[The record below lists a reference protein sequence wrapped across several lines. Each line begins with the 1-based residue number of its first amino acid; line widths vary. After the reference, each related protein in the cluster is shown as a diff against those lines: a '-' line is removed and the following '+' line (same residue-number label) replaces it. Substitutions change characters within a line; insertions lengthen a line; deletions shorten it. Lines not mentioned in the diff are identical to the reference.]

1 MAGVLPPCKFLLLS
15 PLTGFFTV
23 VFRRRVV
30 CPLAL
35 VGQWADEI
43 EKMTNLK
50 ALKHQGTSRTAG
62 KNNIFVFVLNIAFVN
77 LLFYID
83 HKVLEKYH
91 VVVTT
96 YDTVKSEYDSYN
108 PSAKN
113 ESKKSKASSKKK
125 NSDSDSDDS
134 ESDSKITKKSKG
146 AKKCALFNVK
156 WWRSVLGA
164 IF

>member
-1 MAGVLPPCKFLLLS
+1 
-15 PLTGFFTV
+15 
-23 VFRRRVV
+23 
-30 CPLAL
+30 
-35 VGQWADEI
+35 
-43 EKMTNLK
+43 MTNLK

-62 KNNIFVFVLNIAFVN
+62 KYNIFVFVLYIAFVN

-83 HKVLEKYH
+83 HKILEKYH

-108 PSAKN
+108 PSAKD
-113 ESKKSKASSKKK
+113 ESKKAKASSKAK
-125 NSDSDSDDS
+125 NADSDFDDSDSDSIKK
-134 ESDSKITKKSKG
+134 SKRSKG

-164 IF
+164 ILKSLTILCP